1 MNKGIRILAWVLG
14 CAAAAWAQ
22 AADYVVLTQGQ
33 PAGHMRVQTLPTG
46 GWKPTY
52 SYRDNGRGPD
62 MRESFTLDALG
73 VPTRYQIE
81 GKSTFGAL
89 VNESF
94 SLEGGR
100 ARWKSHADQ
109 GDEAVPEG
117 FVFMPLEATLAYAD
131 AMVRL
136 LLSRPDASAPT
147 HRRPEAGGAAAVAPV
162 TARACRYRAAGAG
175 GGDRRRRTA
184 LVLLGPRRRQQ
195 RLLCHDLAR
204 LVGGGKGLRG
214 PGAGAC
220 WNAR

>member
-33 PAGHMRVQTLPTG
+33 PAGHMRVQTLPDGRVETD
-46 GWKPTY
+46 Y

-147 HRRPEAGGAAAVAPV
+147 IGGLKLVAQRQLRLSLPGPAGD
-162 TARACRYRAAGAG
+162 RAAGAG

-204 LVGGGKGLRG
+204 LVDG
-214 PGAGAC
+214 
-220 WNAR
+220 